1 MSCVFSMLKKGKNIV
16 MSRQRVHGI
25 AQSQGICEFLQHE
38 QLQLLIIIMR
48 Q

>member
-1 MSCVFSMLKKGKNIV
+1 MSCVFALLKKGKNIA

-25 AQSQGICEFLQHE
+25 AQAQGICEFLQHE
-38 QLQLLIIIMR
+38 QLQLLLIIMR